1 GGNDYIEGNEGND
14 VLLSGGS
21 GDDTIIGGQGDDLL
35 DGGIGNDTLDGGLDN
50 DTLKGGIGF
59 DRYIVRFG
67 ADTIEDTD
75 GSGVVELNGQIVVG
89 GLHRTGEPDNTWK
102 SLDGQFTLVKQ
113 DSNLII
119 NNTLTIQ
126 NFNFDTGALGVHLA
140 EAPNTST
147 PAVREIDFTQPFPSM
162 TVSYDDWQTL
172 KFSTSSANPAH
183 R

>member
-35 DGGIGNDTLDGGLDN
+35 DGGNDNDTLDGGLDN
-50 DTLKGGIGF
+50 DTLKGGSGF

-67 ADTIEDTD
+67 SDTIEDSD

-89 GLHRTGEPDNTWK
+89 GLHRAGEPDNTWK

-113 DSNLII
+113 GSNLII

-126 NFNFDTGALGVHLA
+126 NF
-140 EAPNTST
+140 
-147 PAVREIDFTQPFPSM
+147 DFTTGVLGIHLDNVM
-162 TVSYDDWQTL
+162 
-172 KFSTSSANPAH
+172 NP
-183 R
+183 RPP